1 MSKNYF
7 VTAHD
12 AARSLNNGYCS
23 YFTPQ
28 FVAENSGRVNTRLPN
43 FQELMDKYAA
53 RLEKEVQRKAER
65 FGYRLRS
72 GDPRVEAFAKDMTDD
87 DLLTVVRHYICYTK
101 ISGFRWRV
109 SDRDADVMRTIT
121 DLIGF
126 YQNYSHYHYPY

>member
-1 MSKNYF
+1 MSNYF
-7 VTAHD
+7 VTGHD

-28 FVAENSGRVNTRLPN
+28 FVAENSGRINTKLPN

-72 GDPRVEAFAKDMTDD
+72 GDPRVEAFAEGMTDD
-87 DLLTVVRHYICYTK
+87 DLLTIVRHYVCYTK
-101 ISGFRWRV
+101 ISHFKWRV
-109 SDRDADVMRTIT
+109 SDRDANVMRTLV

-126 YQNYSHYHYPY
+126 YQNYSQYHYPY